1 MILFHKGM
9 LKKEMKQWKNL
20 MNHIPLSIIIQ
31 HKSQIEFSNK
41 AAKLLIK
48 PEKSNNRLITN
59 RDILDEEYGA
69 ENIYED
75 YSNLTKFISNKGDI
89 TLHELIFE
97 ESSLNIIEGTIKFTK
112 SSNNNFHYYEVNSTK
127 SIFFNL
133 KICRAFFIKDITSS
147 EKLKETENKE
157 KNTRIYIASVTHD
170 LRTPINGIVGMMEC
184 IKKYT
189 QDPFIIDCI
198 SIANNSSEILL
209 LLIRDILDITQLESN
224 AVRLNYEKVNIV
236 ETIKETAKMFEK
248 DLMIKNLYLSL
259 NFSKSSIDCI
269 WTDKMRYRQI
279 ITNLISNALK
289 YTLKGGITVKIKYSF
304 SSNIL
309 KTAVKDTGVGI
320 KKEDQDKLFNLFGK
334 LNNNSQMNP
343 NGVGLGLT
351 ICKKLSQLL
360 GGDIILKSVPGKG
373 SIFKFTVLNDSSRNN
388 LKSVSEQQISGSL
401 TFPENL
407 SSGNFLYQFPLT
419 CSCPKLLFVDDNST
433 NIIVLKGYIS
443 GTSLDAEIVI

>member
-1 MILFHKGM
+1 
-9 LKKEMKQWKNL
+9 
-20 MNHIPLSIIIQ
+20 
-31 HKSQIEFSNK
+31 
-41 AAKLLIK
+41 
-48 PEKSNNRLITN
+48 
-59 RDILDEEYGA
+59 
-69 ENIYED
+69 
-75 YSNLTKFISNKGDI
+75 
-89 TLHELIFE
+89 
-97 ESSLNIIEGTIKFTK
+97 
-112 SSNNNFHYYEVNSTK
+112 
-127 SIFFNL
+127 
-133 KICRAFFIKDITSS
+133 
-147 EKLKETENKE
+147 
-157 KNTRIYIASVTHD
+157 
-170 LRTPINGIVGMMEC
+170 
-184 IKKYT
+184 
-189 QDPFIIDCI
+189 
-198 SIANNSSEILL
+198 
-209 LLIRDILDITQLESN
+209 
-224 AVRLNYEKVNIV
+224 VNIV

-443 GTSLDAEIVI
+443 GTSLDAEIVIWFRQLMD